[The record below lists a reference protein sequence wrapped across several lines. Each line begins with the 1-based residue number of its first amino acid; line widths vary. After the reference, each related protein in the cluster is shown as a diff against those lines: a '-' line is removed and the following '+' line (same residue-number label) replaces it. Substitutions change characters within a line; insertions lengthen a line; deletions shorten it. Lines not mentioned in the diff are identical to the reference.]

1 MQQSCASN
9 IARARAPISGK
20 FIILLGTY
28 DSQAAEYERKIPAF
42 DVGFIAKTIN
52 VHRDSEPICRV
63 RYYGVT
69 ASLRV
74 ELARRRD
81 GGEGGEKTA

>member
-1 MQQSCASN
+1 MV
-9 IARARAPISGK
+9 
-20 FIILLGTY
+20 
-28 DSQAAEYERKIPAF
+28 PAF

-63 RYYGVT
+63 RYYEVT

-74 ELARRRD
+74 ELARRRQ
-81 GGEGGEKTA
+81 GEEESA